1 MAVKVLVLESRKFRA
16 RTKVCPQLAQGIER
30 TGDKVVRLRADAYQ
44 EPIGDAVIFYGFDG
58 SRDSKIAQAFD
69 DYRKAGKK
77 AIYVDLGYFNPA
89 GRYGYHRFSINA
101 RHPNAHFRLVK
112 HPQDRADAV
121 GVKISK
127 RMQQGENILL
137 CGCSTKAAAFDGVQG
152 WERLA
157 IDKIRLMTDRPIVYR
172 PKPQK
177 MSKPQLPPIEGVR
190 YSNPAEVRSI
200 TTELQNCWAVVSHHS
215 NAGLDALCL
224 GVPCFQDDGAAL
236 ELGLNDLS
244 LIEKPFLPTYE
255 ERRQLMND
263 VCYTQFNA
271 KTEFSNGLF
280 WRHFK
285 DEGLVP

>member
-1 MAVKVLVLESRKFRA
+1 MATKVLVLESRKFRA
-16 RTKVCPQLAQGIER
+16 RTKVCPQLAEGIELC
-30 TGDKVVRLRADAYQ
+30 GDKVIRMRADSYL
-44 EPIGDAVIFYGFDG
+44 EPVSDVVIFYGFDG
-58 SRDSKIAQAFD
+58 SRESKIAQAFD
-69 DYRKAGKK
+69 DYRREGKK
-77 AIYVDLGYFNPA
+77 AVYVDLGYFNPA
-89 GRYGYHRFSINA
+89 GRYGFHRFSIND

-112 HPQDRADAV
+112 HPRDRADAV
-121 GVKISK
+121 GVRVSK
-127 RMQQGENILL
+127 HMQQGENILL
-137 CGCSTKAAAFDGVQG
+137 CGCSVKAAAFDGVQG
-152 WERLA
+152 WEQQA
-157 IDKIRLMTDRPIVYR
+157 IAEIRAVTDRPIVYR

-177 MSKPQLPPIEGVR
+177 MSKPQLPPIKGVG

-200 TTELQNCWAVVSHHS
+200 QTELHNCWAVVSHHS
-215 NAGLDALCL
+215 NAGLDALCV

-236 ELGLNDLS
+236 VLGHRDLS
-244 LIEKPFLPTYE
+244 LIENPMLPTYD